1 MSVASSTPQTKPSQ
15 SSIPIDKKSPI
26 QLASILLITSTISL
40 DQLALGI
47 QLNIAIKQGEKDRC
61 KGQKLYQSTQQSCV
75 GLGKGSLLVK
85 FT

>member
-1 MSVASSTPQTKPSQ
+1 MSVASSPPQTKPSQ
-15 SSIPIDKKSPI
+15 SSIPSDEKSPI

-47 QLNIAIKQGEKDRC
+47 QLNIAIKQGKKDRC

-75 GLGKGSLLVK
+75 GLGKGLLLVK